1 LQIKKTQ
8 TNEDS
13 DECKDHKHEDQSD
26 ECKDHKHEDQ
36 SDECKDHKHED
47 QSDECKD
54 HKHEDQGDEAVL
66 RNSNTVSTNLYI
78 LDHKFVYIG
87 SQICIHWITNLYLLP
102 GVQD

>member
-1 LQIKKTQ
+1 MFFYLCLFTHELNEKNQLQNILQIKKTQ

-13 DECKDHKHEDQSD
+13 DEGEDDKHQDQGDEGEDD
-26 ECKDHKHEDQ
+26 KHQ
-36 SDECKDHKHED
+36 
-47 QSDECKD
+47 
-54 HKHEDQGDEAVL
+54 DQGDEAVL

-78 LDHKFVYIG
+78 LNHKFVYIG